1 MRNLSQYRPYQQ
13 TWVLPQGR
21 AQTFKPNAAGV
32 LRVTSGRAWVTLGQG
47 LAGGDVFLAANAS
60 LALQAGQVV
69 VLEPWPLEP
78 AAQLGL
84 VWEAV
89 PSGKVQ
95 TVPPIELLQ
104 VLARSLK
111 NGVRQLRWKIG
122 GKPLCHVG
130 QCNV

>member
-1 MRNLSQYRPYQQ
+1 MRNLSQCQPYQQ
-13 TWVLPQGR
+13 CWVLPPGR
-21 AQTFKPNAAGV
+21 AQTFISGAAGV
-32 LRVTSGRAWVTLGQG
+32 LRVTAGRAWVTLGQG
-47 LAGGDVFLAANAS
+47 LAGDDVFLDGSTS

-69 VLEPWPLEP
+69 VVEFWPLEP

-89 PSGKVQ
+89 PLGSLL

-111 NGVRQLRWKIG
+111 NAARQLRWKIRRKALRHG
-122 GKPLCHVG
+122 G
-130 QCNV
+130 QCSV

>member
-1 MRNLSQYRPYQQ
+1 MQNLSQYRPYQQ

-32 LRVTSGRAWVTLGQG
+32 LRVTAGRAWVTLGKG
-47 LAGGDVFLAANAS
+47 LAGDDVFLAANAS

-84 VWEAV
+84 VWEVATEGTALPNPPYV
-89 PSGKVQ
+89 PAQ
-95 TVPPIELLQ
+95 PTPI
-104 VLARSLK
+104 RHH
-111 NGVRQLRWKIG
+111 LRRVFGPRWRG
-122 GKPLCHVG
+122 GYCG
-130 QCNV
+130 